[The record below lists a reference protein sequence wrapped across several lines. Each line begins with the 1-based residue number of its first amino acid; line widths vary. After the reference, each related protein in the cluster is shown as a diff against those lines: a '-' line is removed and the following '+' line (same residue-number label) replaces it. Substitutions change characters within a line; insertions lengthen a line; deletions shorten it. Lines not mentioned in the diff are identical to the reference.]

1 MASIFFVNN
10 VQKWEKYFFWNIL
23 EIENFIMTNNC
34 KMTKKEYT
42 LTFLE
47 KVKDVREPAR
57 WFLVLL
63 RYNVFNDE
71 QVDEL
76 YQVFKNVV
84 NSSFNEQQKR
94 KLQKAINATDE
105 IRKKEGSIQELEDD
119 LDKILSEQ

>member
-1 MASIFFVNN
+1 
-10 VQKWEKYFFWNIL
+10 
-23 EIENFIMTNNC
+23 
-34 KMTKKEYT
+34 MTKKEYT

-105 IRKKEGSIQELEDD
+105 IRKKEGSIQELEED

>member
-1 MASIFFVNN
+1 M
-10 VQKWEKYFFWNIL
+10 
-23 EIENFIMTNNC
+23 
-34 KMTKKEYT
+34 
-42 LTFLE
+42 
-47 KVKDVREPAR
+47 
-57 WFLVLL
+57 LL

-94 KLQKAINATDE
+94 KLQRAINAADE
-105 IRKKEGSIQELEDD
+105 IRKKEGSIQELEED